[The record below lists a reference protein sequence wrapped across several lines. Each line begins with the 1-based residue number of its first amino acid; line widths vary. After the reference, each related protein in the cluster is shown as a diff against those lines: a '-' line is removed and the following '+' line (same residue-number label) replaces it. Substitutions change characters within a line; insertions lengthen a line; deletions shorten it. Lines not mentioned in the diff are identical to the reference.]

1 MHIMSLHVILWQL
14 HHSLH
19 GVIFC
24 KLRLPISLH
33 VLPYHPILLIITITL
48 SNYTFSIPITKDRY
62 FGHGR
67 IRYIREPESIF
78 KLKDTSVSLAAIDF
92 TSTDSVKVKMMTCF
106 ALHCIAL
113 HVCPSVSLFFRVL
126 SVFLTTDYMQ
136 VCTFACLSLPSQIV

>member
-1 MHIMSLHVILWQL
+1 MISRRFVSVLIAMSIHAYHVILWQL

-33 VLPYHPILLIITITL
+33 VLPYHPIPLIITITL

-106 ALHCIAL
+106 ALHCIA
-113 HVCPSVSLFFRVL
+113 
-126 SVFLTTDYMQ
+126 
-136 VCTFACLSLPSQIV
+136 CLSIC